1 MYKKLVFAVSLP
13 VRREP
18 GPWPCT
24 VYGRGII
31 FAVLPIQLCVR
42 RKAAFNKSL
51 IKGKQRRGRR
61 LSSSSFLDHLS
72 FPSFPPPFLLVSPVT
87 PDRSSFFVSRASRLS
102 SSRPFNF
109 ISFALCLFHARR
121 DYVAGQNMGYR
132 EREEGGGK
140 KEGERERGG
149 KAKGKIRKKGS
160 QLSRTGGSIE
170 NRFVLSFS
178 SKSMRIEVFSF

>member
-1 MYKKLVFAVSLP
+1 
-13 VRREP
+13 
-18 GPWPCT
+18 
-24 VYGRGII
+24 
-31 FAVLPIQLCVR
+31 
-42 RKAAFNKSL
+42 
-51 IKGKQRRGRR
+51 
-61 LSSSSFLDHLS
+61 
-72 FPSFPPPFLLVSPVT
+72 
-87 PDRSSFFVSRASRLS
+87 
-102 SSRPFNF
+102 
-109 ISFALCLFHARR
+109 
-121 DYVAGQNMGYR
+121 MGYR